1 MSRAARCHRT
11 PGIRVRRRWRHLG
24 ALTPCLLALSGLLA
38 LGAAR
43 PAGAAAAAES
53 HLPAGRFGTVT
64 VYVPEGSPKSVAI
77 FMSGD
82 GGWKLGVT
90 RMASELREQG
100 AVVIGVDIR
109 RYLAALRTAAQK
121 PDASCQS
128 LAGDFETLSH
138 RIQKEIGLSEYHIPA
153 LVGYSSGATVI
164 YAVLVQSPPGTFAG
178 AVSLGFCAD
187 QDFGGAMLCAGA
199 GLHYAPGHKGEIV
212 LEPAKGLRQPWVALQ
227 GQKDQ
232 VCSASEVDAFA
243 TRSSNSEVVRL
254 PTVGHGFSVER
265 NWMPQ
270 FLESYGKLIAPLEA
284 RIAARPPQISDLPV
298 NEVGAPGGGDL
309 FALLLTGDGGWA
321 GLDQDLAAKLAADG
335 VPTVGLNTLKYF
347 WAERTPEQAAQ
358 DVARVIRHYL
368 AQWNKKR
375 VLLVGYSFGADVAP
389 FIVNRLPPDLRSD
402 VASVSLLGLSANA
415 SFEIRVADWIGGDS
429 QGSPTQPELRALGNV
444 PVLCLYGEGDRE
456 TICPTAAA
464 GKIERVPLGKGHHF
478 SGEYGELADRILA
491 YARSQ

>member
-1 MSRAARCHRT
+1 MSRTIACGGHAAQGHAGGARCVV
-11 PGIRVRRRWRHLG
+11 VRF
-24 ALTPCLLALSGLLA
+24 LLVLSLVALSWAVGP
-38 LGAAR
+38 R
-43 PAGAAAAAES
+43 PAAASES

-64 VYVPEGSPKSVAI
+64 VYIPEGSPRSVAI
-77 FMSGD
+77 FISGD

-90 RMASELREQG
+90 SMANALQKQG

-109 RYLAALRTAAQK
+109 RYLASLRTAAQK

-138 RIQKEIGLSEYHIPA
+138 RIQKEIGMSEYHVPV
-153 LVGYSSGATVI
+153 LVGYSSGATVV
-164 YAVLVQSPPGTFAG
+164 YAVLAQSPPGTFAG
-178 AVSLGFCAD
+178 ALSLGFCAD
-187 QDFGGAMLCAGA
+187 QDFGGAALCPGA
-199 GLHYAPGHKGEIV
+199 GLHYTPGSKGEII
-212 LEPAKGLRQPWVALQ
+212 LEPSKALKQPWIALQ

-232 VCSASEVDAFA
+232 VCSAQDVDAFA
-243 TRSSNSEVVRL
+243 ERSANSEVVRL

-265 NWMPQ
+265 NWLPQ
-270 FLESYGKLIAPLEA
+270 FLESYAKFIAPLEA
-284 RIAARPPQISDLPV
+284 RIAARPPDINDLPV
-298 NEVGAPGGGDL
+298 NEVHSTGSGDT
-309 FALLLTGDGGWA
+309 FALILTGDGGWA
-321 GLDQDLAAKLAADG
+321 GLDQDLAAKLAAEG
-335 VPTVGLNTLKYF
+335 VPTVGLSSLKYF
-347 WAERTPEQAAQ
+347 WSERTPEAAAK

-368 AQWNKKR
+368 AEWNKKR
-375 VLLVGYSFGADVAP
+375 VLLVGYSFGADVIP
-389 FIVNRLPPDLRSD
+389 FIVNRLPPELRSD

-429 QGSPTQPELRALGNV
+429 QGPPTQPELTALGNV

-464 GKIERVPLGKGHHF
+464 ARISRVSLGKGHHF